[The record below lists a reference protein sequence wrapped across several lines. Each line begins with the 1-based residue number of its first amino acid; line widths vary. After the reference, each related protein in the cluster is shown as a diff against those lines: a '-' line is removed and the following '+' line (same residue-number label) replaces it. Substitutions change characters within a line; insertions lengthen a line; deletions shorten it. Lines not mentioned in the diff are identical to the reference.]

1 MKGVKLL
8 VTGLENSG
16 KSTITSKIKDALVIN
31 FDNKEYSFEVANA
44 DFREYTGLDSVINFI
59 NNKLVAYKEKNGK
72 FPKVLV
78 IDTVTQLYSSM
89 VLYNS
94 KKYNGFNIHSQ
105 NNVDTL
111 DLNNYFEDIILAN
124 GVDLVVVAHAIYDS
138 DTKAY
143 TIKSQGQFRDAGSW
157 LSIVNDSIFIEKRN
171 GKLTVFLN
179 DIKYPSR
186 TSLEKIEEKMSID
199 DYDINTHLEKL
210 RNSKETI
217 QNKFK
222 L

>member
-31 FDNKEYSFEVANA
+31 FDNKEYNFEVANA
-44 DFREYTGLDSVINFI
+44 DFREYTGLDSVIDFI

>member
-8 VTGLENSG
+8 VTGLESSG

-31 FDNKEYSFEVANA
+31 FDNKEYNFEVANA
-44 DFREYTGLDSVINFI
+44 DFREYTGLDSVIDFI

-72 FPKVLV
+72 FPKVLI

-94 KKYNGFNIHSQ
+94 KKYTGFNIHSQ

-111 DLNNYFEDIILAN
+111 DLNNYFEDVILAN
-124 GVDLVVVAHAIYDS
+124 GVDLVVVAHTIFDP

-171 GKLTVFLN
+171 GKLAVFLN

-186 TSLEKIEEKMSID
+186 TSLENLEEKMTID
-199 DYDINTHLEKL
+199 EYDINTHLDKL

>member
-31 FDNKEYSFEVANA
+31 FDNKEYNFEVANA
-44 DFREYTGLDSVINFI
+44 DFREYTGLDSVIDFI

-186 TSLEKIEEKMSID
+186 ASLEKIEEKMSID

>member
-8 VTGLENSG
+8 VTGLESSG
-16 KSTITSKIKDALVIN
+16 KSTITSEIKDALVIN
-31 FDNKEYSFEVANA
+31 FDNKEYNFEVANA

-94 KKYNGFNIHSQ
+94 KKYTGFNIHSQ

-111 DLNNYFEDIILAN
+111 DLNNYFEDVILAN
-124 GVDLVVVAHAIYDS
+124 GVDLVVVAHAIFDP

>member
-8 VTGLENSG
+8 VTGLESSG

-31 FDNKEYSFEVANA
+31 FDNKEYNFEVANA
-44 DFREYTGLDSVINFI
+44 DFREYTGLDSVIDKKKK
-59 NNKLVAYKEKNGK
+59 KLVAYKEKNGK

-94 KKYNGFNIHSQ
+94 KKYTGFNIHSQ

-111 DLNNYFEDIILAN
+111 DLNNYFEDVILAN
-124 GVDLVVVAHAIYDS
+124 GVDLVVVAHAIFDP